1 MALPDLPL
9 IMSNDRIR
17 NFCII
22 AHIDHG
28 KTTLSDRLLEFTG
41 TIEKRESQEQL
52 LDAMDLE
59 RERGITIKAH
69 PVAMTYKALDGL
81 EYKLNLMDTPGHVDF
96 AYEVS
101 RSLAACEGAILV
113 VDAAQGVEAQTVANV
128 HLAMKQGLTLVPVI
142 NKIDL
147 PNSDLPSVRRQLEE
161 ILAIPAEEAVL
172 ASAKA
177 GIGITDILEAVVKRI
192 PPPRGNPEDR
202 MRALVFDSTF
212 DTYRGVVVYVRV
224 VDGSIKP
231 GDMVR
236 MMNTNRAYE
245 VKEVGIFRP
254 TNPKFVAQP
263 ELPAGSVGYVIANMK
278 TSAEVKVGD
287 TLTSSRTPATEPLP
301 GFQEVQPMVFSGI
314 YPINTADFEA
324 LKLAMGKLQLN
335 DAAFVFQA
343 ESSAAL
349 GFGFRCGFLGLLHME
364 IIQER
369 LRREFDMDII
379 ATYPSVIY
387 QVYKTNGDMVLVD
400 NPEHLPD
407 MSVVAEIREPMVRC
421 FLMLPNENISPI
433 MQLILEKRGVLKHT
447 ESLDTRRV
455 MLTIEIPLNEILVD
469 FVDKI
474 KSITRGYGSM
484 DYEHADHRPAKL
496 VKLDILVNGEPVDAF
511 SSIVHRDKAESRG
524 RALAS
529 KLKEVIPTQLFTVPI
544 QAAIGGK
551 VVARETV
558 SAQRKNVTAKCYGGD
573 ISRKRK
579 LLEKQKEG
587 KKRMKAI
594 GRVNIPQEAFIEVLK
609 TN

>member
-1 MALPDLPL
+1 
-9 IMSNDRIR
+9 MSNDRIR

-41 TIEKRESQEQL
+41 TVEKRESQEQL

-59 RERGITIKAH
+59 RERGITIKSH
-69 PVAMTYKALDGL
+69 PVAMTYKAQDGL
-81 EYKLNLMDTPGHVDF
+81 EYQLNLMDTPGHVDF

-128 HLAMKQGLTLVPVI
+128 HLAMKQELTLVPVI

-192 PPPRGNPEDR
+192 PPPKGKAEDK
-202 MRALVFDSTF
+202 MRALVFDSSF

-224 VDGSIKP
+224 VDGSIKA
-231 GDMVR
+231 GDVVK
-236 MMNTNRAYE
+236 MMNTNRPYE

-254 TNPKFVAQP
+254 TNPKFVAQR

-287 TLTSSRTPATEPLP
+287 TLTSSRLPATEPLP

-324 LKLAMGKLQLN
+324 LKVAMGKLQLN

-343 ESSAAL
+343 ESSVAL

-387 QVYKTNGDMVLVD
+387 QVYKTNGEMVLVD

-407 MSVVAEIREPMVRC
+407 MSIVEEIREPMVRC
-421 FLMLPNENISPI
+421 FLMLPNEAISPI

-484 DYEHADHRPAKL
+484 DYEHAEHQASKL

-524 RALAS
+524 RALAA

-551 VVARETV
+551 IVARETV

>member
-1 MALPDLPL
+1 
-9 IMSNDRIR
+9 MSESRIR

-41 TIEKRESQEQL
+41 TIEKRESQDQL

-69 PVAMTYKALDGL
+69 PIAMTYTAKDGL

-96 AYEVS
+96 SYEVS

-113 VDAAQGVEAQTVANV
+113 VDAAQGVEAQTVANL
-128 HLAMKQGLTLVPVI
+128 HLANKQGLTIVPVI

-147 PNSDLPSVRRQLEE
+147 PNSDLPTVRKQLED
-161 ILAIPAEEAVL
+161 ILSIPAEEAVL

-177 GIGITDILEAVVKRI
+177 GIGIVDILEAVVTRM
-192 PPPRGNPEDR
+192 PPPRGVPSHR
-202 MRALVFDSTF
+202 LRALVFDSTF
-212 DTYRGVVVYVRV
+212 DTYRGVVIYVRV

-231 GDMVR
+231 GDLVKLMA
-236 MMNTNRAYE
+236 TNKPYE

-254 TNPKFVAQP
+254 TNPKFVALP
-263 ELPAGSVGYVIANMK
+263 ELPSGYVGYVIANIK
-278 TSAEVKVGD
+278 ASTEVKVGD
-287 TLTSSRTPATEPLP
+287 TLTSSRQPAEAPLP

-314 YPINTADFEA
+314 YPINTADFEH
-324 LKLAMGKLQLN
+324 LKMAMAKLQLN

-343 ESSAAL
+343 ESSVAL

-369 LRREFDMDII
+369 LRREFNMDII

-387 QVYKTNGDMVLVD
+387 EVHKTNGEVVSVD

-421 FLMLPNENISPI
+421 FLMIPNENISPI
-433 MQLILEKRGVLKHT
+433 MQLIMDKRGEVKHT

-455 MLTIEIPLNEILVD
+455 MLTTELPLNEILVD

-511 SSIVHRDKAESRG
+511 SSIVHRDKAENRG
-524 RALAS
+524 RALAA
-529 KLKEVIPTQLFTVPI
+529 KLKEVIPTQMFTVPI

-551 VVARETV
+551 IVARETV

-594 GRVNIPQEAFIEVLK
+594 GRVNIPQEAFIQVLK